1 MGSAVSVK
9 KSSKL
14 LKPGDCSQENWTKIL
29 QLFDRLDSD
38 GTQTI
43 EASELMGN
51 IANLHVVNNINRLED
66 NKKTFFTNLE
76 FEKKIINVNLEINI
90 QRLRKEAENSLMYM
104 DISQEKHASTTDASI
119 KSLNE
124 MTMEEKSEKI
134 RTVICGN
141 KTSIEFVD
149 FYNYMKSRTQ
159 DFPNIIW

>member
-1 MGSAVSVK
+1 MGSAGSVK

-14 LKPGDCSQENWTKIL
+14 LKPDDCSQENWTKIL

-38 GTQTI
+38 GTQSI
-43 EASELMGN
+43 EVGELMGN

-66 NKKTFFTNLE
+66 NKRTFFTNLE
-76 FEKKIINVNLEINI
+76 FEKKSILSDLEINI
-90 QRLRKEAENSLMYM
+90 QRLRKEAENSLRYM
-104 DISQEKHASTTDASI
+104 NISQKEHADTTDASI

-124 MTMEEKSEKI
+124 MTMEEKSEKV
-134 RTVICGN
+134 RKVICGN
-141 KTSIEFVD
+141 KPSIEFED